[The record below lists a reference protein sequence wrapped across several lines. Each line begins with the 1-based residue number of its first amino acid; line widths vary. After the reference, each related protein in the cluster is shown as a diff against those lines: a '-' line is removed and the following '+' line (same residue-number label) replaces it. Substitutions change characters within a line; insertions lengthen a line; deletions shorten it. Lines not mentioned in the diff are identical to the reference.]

1 MGGPDDVMDW
11 INEPLLF
18 LHFAGLML
26 TAAAFLPLLGMMGSG
41 GAAPV
46 TNRFLTRLGH
56 YGIIVLLVTGGL
68 MLWLRYGGTGGL
80 NHWFWAKM
88 GFVVVLAA
96 GVVTSA
102 ISARAM
108 RAGDAA
114 ATRRV
119 RLGRIVAV
127 VGLFGVVL
135 CAVLTF
141 G

>member
-1 MGGPDDVMDW
+1 MDW
-11 INEPLLF
+11 TFEPLLF

-26 TAAAFLPLLGMMGSG
+26 TAAAFLPLLGMMGGG
-41 GAAPV
+41 GATPS
-46 TNRFLTRLGH
+46 TNRFLTQLGH
-56 YGIIVLLVTGGL
+56 YGIVVLLVTGGL
-68 MLWLRYGGTGGL
+68 MLWLRYGGTDGL
-80 NHWFWAKM
+80 SHWFWTKM
-88 GFVVVLAA
+88 VFVLVLAA

-108 RAGDAA
+108 RTGDAA
-114 ATRRV
+114 AARRV

-135 CAVLTF
+135 SAVLTF

>member
-1 MGGPDDVMDW
+1 MDW
-11 INEPLLF
+11 SFEPLLF
-18 LHFAGLML
+18 LHFVGLML
-26 TAAAFLPLLGMMGSG
+26 TAAAFLPLLSMMGGG
-41 GAAPV
+41 GATPT

-56 YGIIVLLVTGGL
+56 YGIIVSLVSGGL
-68 MLWLRYGGTGGL
+68 MLWLRYGGTTGVS
-80 NHWFWAKM
+80 HWFWAKM
-88 GFVVVLAA
+88 GLVLLLAA

-114 ATRRV
+114 AAGRV

-127 VGLFGVVL
+127 VALFGVVL
-135 CAVLTF
+135 FAVLAF

>member
-1 MGGPDDVMDW
+1 MDW
-11 INEPLLF
+11 SFEPLLF

-26 TAAAFLPLLGMMGSG
+26 TAAAFLPLLAMMGAG
-41 GAAPV
+41 GAAPT

-56 YGIIVLLVTGGL
+56 YGIIVLLVSGGL
-68 MLWLRYGGTGGL
+68 MLWVRYGGTTGVS
-80 NHWFWAKM
+80 HWFWAKM
-88 GFVVVLAA
+88 GLVLLLAA

-108 RAGDAA
+108 RAGDVAA
-114 ATRRV
+114 AKRV

-127 VGLFGVVL
+127 VALFGVVL
-135 CAVLTF
+135 FAVLAF